1 MEKENSELVVLETGG
16 KQYIVKVGSVISV
29 EKLSVEPGKKVTLDK
44 ILLHNKNGTS
54 NIGSPYLGMKVKAEV
69 IAEEKDKK
77 IRVFKFKKKTGFK
90 KTQGHRQNYTTLK
103 VLSIDS
109 NDVNKAKHTSTKEK
123 KPKDSL
129 VKTKKEP
136 KAKK

>member
-1 MEKENSELVVLETGG
+1 MEKENSELVVLESGG

-44 ILLHNKNGTS
+44 ILLHNKNGIS
-54 NIGSPYLGMKVKAEV
+54 NIGRPYLGINVKAEV

-109 NDVNKAKHTSTKEK
+109 NDNKKTKDTASKEK
-123 KPKDSL
+123 KPKDSPA
-129 VKTKKEP
+129 KTKKES
-136 KAKK
+136 KAK

>member
-1 MEKENSELVVLETGG
+1 MEKENIELVVLESGG

-44 ILLHNKNGTS
+44 ILLHNKNGIS
-54 NIGSPYLGMKVKAEV
+54 NIGRPYLGINVKAEV

-109 NDVNKAKHTSTKEK
+109 NDNKKTKDTASKEK
-123 KPKDSL
+123 KPKDSPA
-129 VKTKKEP
+129 KTKKES
-136 KAKK
+136 KAK